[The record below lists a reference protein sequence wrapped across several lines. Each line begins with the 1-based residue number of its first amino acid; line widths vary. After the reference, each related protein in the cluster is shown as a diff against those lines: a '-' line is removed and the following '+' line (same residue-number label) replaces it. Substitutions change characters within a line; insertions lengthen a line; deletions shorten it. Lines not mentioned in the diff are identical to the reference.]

1 MDVVVALNY
10 LISKGAVQTGV
21 LQLLVLKSR
30 CFEFVVRV
38 KGDWFICMR
47 FLWGLSSTWLTLIL
61 PLRALFYQLLLSSFS
76 AQHDSLFGRNVK
88 WVDCAV
94 SKSDILDWLVLFWKV
109 QVLCGLR
116 SWIHVKRNTRRC
128 VSDSSAVSWVAN
140 SIVASWDNFEYA
152 LEGWKVGRL
161 HPQSRV
167 DCKLLLNG
175 LRLLL
180 LLICLKSPLV

>member
-1 MDVVVALNY
+1 MHVVVALNY

-47 FLWGLSSTWLTLIL
+47 FLWGLSSTWLTIIL
-61 PLRALFYQLLLSSFS
+61 PLSALFYQLLLSSFS

-88 WVDCAV
+88 WVDCTV

-140 SIVASWDNFEYA
+140 SIVASGDNFEYA
-152 LEGWKVGRL
+152 LEGWKVWRL

-180 LLICLKSPLV
+180 FLICLKSPLV